1 MTISTRE
8 GGRGA
13 ARAGILLTGVLA
25 SLAMIGPFTID
36 TVFPGFEAMGRDFGA
51 DEAALQQITSVYL
64 LAFAVMSVFHGPIS
78 DALGRK
84 PVMLAGLAIY
94 VVATIGCALS
104 PSLPVLLAC
113 RALQGASAGAATI
126 VSRAVI
132 RDLYSGPEAH
142 RLMSQVMMI
151 FSIAPAI
158 APVVGGLLLRWG
170 PWPIIFWAIAGYGV
184 AIAVVT
190 ATVLPETLP
199 PPERRPLRVRPML
212 ASMTEVARHPGFI
225 RLALA
230 TTFVFATQ
238 FVYIVSAPIIVV
250 RLLGQGEQD
259 FWKLF
264 VPLIGGMVIGAWVSG
279 RLAGRVD
286 AGLLVDRAIAGAL
299 LAAGLNLTLMFTVPG
314 LVTAVLVPSL
324 IALSV
329 AIAFPVLQLAMLDL
343 FPHQRGAAASLAS
356 FASLVFNALLAGAIA
371 PLVTGSLSALALA
384 STSFCVLGAAFWIW
398 HRHLERRGVTPRR
411 SPASPSS

>member
-1 MTISTRE
+1 M
-8 GGRGA
+8 
-13 ARAGILLTGVLA
+13 RAGWLVTVVLA

-51 DEAALQQITSVYL
+51 DEAALQQVTSIYL
-64 LAFAVMSVFHGPIS
+64 LSFALMSVLHGPLS

-84 PVMLAGLAIY
+84 PVMLTGLAVY
-94 VVATIGCALS
+94 VIATIGCALS

-132 RDLYSGPEAH
+132 RDLYSGAEAH

-170 PWPIIFWAIAGYGV
+170 PWPVIFWAIAGYGV
-184 AIAVVT
+184 TIAVVT

-199 PPERRPLRVRPML
+199 RAERQPLRVRPML
-212 ASMTEVARHPGFI
+212 AGMLQVARHPGFV

-250 RLLGQGEQD
+250 RLLGKGEQD
-259 FWKLF
+259 FWMLF
-264 VPLIGGMVIGAWVSG
+264 VPMIGGMVIGAWLSG

-286 AGLLVDRAIAGAL
+286 ASRLVDRAIAAAL
-299 LAAGLNLTLMFTVPG
+299 VAAGLNVTLMFTIPG
-314 LVTAVLVPSL
+314 LVAAVLAPGL

-343 FPHQRGAAASLAS
+343 FPHHRGSAASMAT
-356 FASLVFNALLAGAIA
+356 FASLLFNALLAGAIA
-371 PLVTGSLSALALA
+371 PLVTSSLAVLAA
-384 STSFCVLGAAFWIW
+384 SSTTFCVLGAGFWIV
-398 HRHLERRGVTPRR
+398 HRRLQQRALLR
-411 SPASPSS
+411 